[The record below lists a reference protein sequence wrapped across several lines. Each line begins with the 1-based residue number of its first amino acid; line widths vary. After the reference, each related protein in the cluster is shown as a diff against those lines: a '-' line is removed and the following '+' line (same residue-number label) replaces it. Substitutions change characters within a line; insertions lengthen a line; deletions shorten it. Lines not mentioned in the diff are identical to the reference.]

1 MATMAPV
8 QMTNFWERGF
18 KENYEFPGIRDS
30 CLEAD
35 FAAFPGEVLFTGAF
49 HMAQL
54 VLPAD
59 TVIQAEVQ
67 TSICNLPK

>member
-18 KENYEFPGIRDS
+18 KGKIDFLEIQDS

-54 VLPAD
+54 VLSAD
-59 TVIQAEVQ
+59 AIIQAEVQ
-67 TSICNLPK
+67 ACICKLPI